1 MRKKQKIEH
10 HKRKGVIVDLFNEQC
25 GLCCYCTRKMTLK
38 LGRGNTATK
47 EHVLPRSYG
56 GKDDFNL
63 AAACFDCNQERGN
76 MPLLIYLAQRKMG
89 RKLVPLHKE
98 YEFSSC

>member
-1 MRKKQKIEH
+1 
-10 HKRKGVIVDLFNEQC
+10 
-25 GLCCYCTRKMTLK
+25 MTLK
-38 LGRGNTATK
+38 LGRASTATK
-47 EHVLPRSYG
+47 EHILPRSHG

-63 AAACFDCNQERGN
+63 AAACNKCNQERGN
-76 MPLLIYLAQRKMG
+76 TPLLIYLAQRKMG